1 MHRIMQTVQAALS
14 KHSSG
19 GRKSPEDLDAAVRQL
34 VSKAIVADGQIIDV
48 FTAAGLKRPDISILS
63 DQFLA
68 EVRGLKHRN
77 VAAELLEKLLN
88 DEIKV
93 RSRRNLVQSQL
104 FSDKLKQT
112 LNAYHNRAIATH
124 EVIEE
129 LIRLAKEM
137 EAAQKRGDELGLTD
151 DEIAFY
157 DALATNESAMTAM
170 GDDKLKVIAA
180 ELIKMV
186 RKSVTIDWTLR
197 ESARAKIRV
206 IVKRILNKWG
216 YPPDLQEEAVKTVLQ
231 QAELLCAD
239 WMGDA

>member
-1 MHRIMQTVQAALS
+1 MSLNEAIVEEAALS
-14 KHSSG
+14 WFDELG
-19 GRKSPEDLDAAVRQL
+19 Y
-34 VSKAIVADGQIIDV
+34 AIG
-48 FTAAGLKRPDISILS
+48 TGPDIAPGEPASERTSFADVILVGRLQ
-63 DQFLA
+63 DAIQRLNPLIPQEA
-68 EVRGLKHRN
+68 QEEALRKVVRLDTASFIGN
-77 VAAELLEKLLN
+77 
-88 DEIKV
+88 
-93 RSRRNLVQSQL
+93 
-104 FSDKLKQT
+104 
-112 LNAYHNRAIATH
+112 NRAIATH

-137 EAAQKRGDELGLTD
+137 EAAQKRGEELGLTD

-157 DALATNESAMTAM
+157 DALATNESALTAM

-197 ESARAKIRV
+197 ETARAKIRV

-216 YPPDLQEEAVKTVLQ
+216 YPSDLQEEAVKTVLQ

-239 WMGDA
+239 WSGNDK